1 MSLTKRWME
10 EQGMFEEDTLIDGVD
25 DVDYEY
31 IKWLASQYPNPESF
45 SDGLDDKDQA

>member
-1 MSLTKRWME
+1 MSLTKRWMD
-10 EQGMFEEDTLIDGVD
+10 EQGMFDEVDFVTNVD

-45 SDGLDDKDQA
+45 SDDLDDTGQA